1 VEGNMQISSAIAQ
14 LRTTDL
20 AASIRFYTTKVG
32 LTIEFQ
38 HEDFYAAVRAGGQ
51 LFHLKLVDE
60 KDPTIEFVNQG
71 EHFHLYFETDDAA
84 ATADALKRN
93 GVQLV
98 KEVHQTTWG
107 TKEFVINDDQG
118 HTLYFGETL

>member
-1 VEGNMQISSAIAQ
+1 MQISSATTQ

-32 LTIEFQ
+32 LTLEFQ
-38 HEDFYAAVRAGGQ
+38 YKDFYAGIRAGGQ
-51 LFHLKLVDE
+51 SFHLKLVDE
-60 KDPTIEFVNQG
+60 KDPSIEFVDKG

-93 GVQLV
+93 GIQLV
-98 KEVHQTTWG
+98 KDVHETTWG
-107 TKEFVINDDQG
+107 TREFVIKDDQG